1 MMMGHHKEVMQSM
14 PSLPSKVKRL
24 CSVEE
29 YYYFSSPQKLLMC
42 FTDFHDTDQHV
53 LRMFDDR
60 ALKFQTG
67 SATAE
72 SM

>member
-67 SATAE
+67 STTGE